1 MLAMQ
6 TKKHDVSEQQV
17 HAIFAEHNL
26 RCTRQRVVLYR
37 ALSATKE
44 HPTADQLFQ
53 TMSQSD
59 ASISLATVYNT
70 LEAFCRVGLA
80 QKLQGPGGSARY
92 DATTHNHL
100 HMRDH
105 KTGTVKD
112 VPAGL
117 SQQLL
122 GAIPADVLDK
132 LQREMGFTIDQV
144 QIELVGEF
152 A

>member
-6 TKKHDVSEQQV
+6 TTSPATTTQHVRDV
-17 HAIFAEHNL
+17 FTEHSL
-26 RCTRQRVVLYR
+26 RCTRQRLVLYE
-37 ALSATKE
+37 ALCATTE

-53 TMSQSD
+53 TISQSD

-100 HMRDH
+100 HLRDH

-112 VPAGL
+112 VPSNL

-122 GAIPADVLDK
+122 SAIPADVLEK